1 MKLLA
6 NAFVADELSH
16 KVMILTKQLE
26 QTTKELKE
34 SKEQNV
40 KLLSYILEI
49 EDKRI
54 LQAMG

>member
-6 NAFVADELSH
+6 NAFIADELSH

>member
-1 MKLLA
+1 MKLAA